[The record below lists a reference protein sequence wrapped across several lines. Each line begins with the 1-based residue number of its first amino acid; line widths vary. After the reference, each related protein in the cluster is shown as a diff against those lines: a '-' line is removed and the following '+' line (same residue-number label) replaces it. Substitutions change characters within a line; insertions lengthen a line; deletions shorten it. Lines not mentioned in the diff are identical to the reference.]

1 MIHDTT
7 NSPNVVNATI
17 TTEMVYMVMANTD
30 SIEGRGRDVCIG
42 YFLDGDMAKNFAKGK
57 DVMGCDARITRTASP
72 CVRLP
77 NGEVRLLGDIV
88 VTDSFIPE
96 LPSKEKIQEI
106 EKAYNDLQELKK
118 LREQKLNK
126 KK

>member
-57 DVMGCDARITRTASP
+57 DVMGRDARILGIASP

-77 NGEVRLLGDIV
+77 NGEVHLLGDII
-88 VTDSFIPE
+88 VTDTFIPE
-96 LPSKEKIQEI
+96 LPSKEKIKEI
-106 EKAYNDLQELKK
+106 EDAYKNLQNIKK
-118 LREQKLNK
+118 IRGEKLNK